1 MHVTG
6 RLMMASVGSTIVGSA
21 RSSNRM
27 SRAPYNTAPCMSHLC
42 FVRRFSDSLSL
53 SRPLAGFLVERV
65 GSLGGPLFK
74 DGFRHRKR
82 REDVRPS
89 GIERELSQ
97 GLGCFRL
104 RESRIHRAIQVVT
117 GALEHAMMNNTI
129 VILVIRM
136 TSLTSL
142 LLRATHDKT
151 RSSALVLFIA
161 D

>member
-27 SRAPYNTAPCMSHLC
+27 SRAPYNTAPCMSHLS
-42 FVRRFSDSLSL
+42 FVRRFSDSLSLSL

-104 RESRIHRAIQVVT
+104 RESRIHRAIQVV
-117 GALEHAMMNNTI
+117 
-129 VILVIRM
+129 RD
-136 TSLTSL
+136 L
-142 LLRATHDKT
+142 LDVTRRDQRANGD
-151 RSSALVLFIA
+151 
-161 D
+161 